1 MRVLLIEDD
10 HDTAKIIE
18 LALAAEGI
26 VCDITDLGDDGKD
39 ASKYNEYDLVI
50 LDLMLPDMSG
60 YDVLKSIRDYNL
72 NVPVLILSG
81 LGDSEEKVKGLVC
94 GADDYLTKPFDKRE
108 LIARLKAI
116 IRRSKGHAKSVI
128 KIDNLVINLN
138 THTTMIDNK
147 PVHLT
152 SKEQS
157 VLELMALKKGA
168 VISKENFLS
177 HLYNGMDEPELK
189 IIDVFVCKMRKKL
202 YDISGGINYI
212 ETIWGRGY
220 ALKDPDEIPESQ
232 RIIGDGRL
240 FNVV

>member
-138 THTTMIDNK
+138 THTTTIDNK

-240 FNVV
+240 FNAV

>member
-10 HDTAKIIE
+10 YDTAKIIE

-240 FNVV
+240 FNAV